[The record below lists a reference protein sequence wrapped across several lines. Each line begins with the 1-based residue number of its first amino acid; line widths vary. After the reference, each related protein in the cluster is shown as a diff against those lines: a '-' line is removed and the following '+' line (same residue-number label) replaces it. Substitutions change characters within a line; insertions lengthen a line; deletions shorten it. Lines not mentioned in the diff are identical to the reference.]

1 MKCSACGKTATKL
14 NMQGVPACSV
24 HSKSKIKTPSCPN
37 CGLEMKI
44 REGKYGK
51 FWGCQAF
58 PMCDGIK
65 KI

>member
-1 MKCSACGKTATKL
+1 MASKYNKAGIPVCS
-14 NMQGVPACSV
+14 Q
-24 HSKSKIKTPSCPN
+24 HSKAKISAPNCPN
-37 CGLEMKI
+37 CGLEMRI

-58 PMCDGIK
+58 PMCDGLQ